1 MFFSSVANKNS
12 KKYIIIIKIF
22 SNSFNN
28 HQRWRNVSARKK
40 KHFPI
45 SNSGM
50 VRRKKKVSYPLS
62 KQCKNIELKLLR
74 ICAGFYIR
82 ATQSYLRGCLL
93 SGCLDEFLINHNTVS
108 SIFPY
113 TSPQQQHV

>member
-28 HQRWRNVSARKK
+28 DKRRRDVSARK

-45 SNSGM
+45 SNSSM

-62 KQCKNIELKLLR
+62 KQCIDIELKLLR
-74 ICAGFYIR
+74 ICAGFYIK